1 MVHSFVPPFFFM
13 EYKYINVLFDL
24 DGTVTDPEE
33 GITKSVQYA
42 LQHFHIEVQDR
53 RELYKFI
60 GPPLKESFIEFYGL
74 SEQQAEE
81 ALVKYRERF
90 AVTGWRENIVYDG
103 MERLLRRLH
112 GEGKRIMLA
121 TSKPEVFA
129 ERILTHFGLRNYF
142 EFVGGATLDD
152 KRDHKADVIRY
163 VLETNGISNREEV
176 VMVGDRKFDILG
188 AKEVGLASIGVLYG
202 YGDRHE
208 LTVAGAD
215 RLADTVSE
223 LETLLCS

>member
-1 MVHSFVPPFFFM
+1 MVHEGVPPFFFM
-13 EYKYINVLFDL
+13 ENKYINVLFDL

-42 LQHFHIEVQDR
+42 LQHFHIDVRDR

-60 GPPLKESFIEFYGL
+60 GPPLKESFVEFYGFTDR
-74 SEQQAEE
+74 QAEE
-81 ALVKYRERF
+81 ALLKYRERF
-90 AVTGWRENIVYDG
+90 SVTGWRENIVYDG
-103 MERLLRRLH
+103 IERLLGRLR

-121 TSKPEVFA
+121 TSKPEFFA
-129 ERILTHFGLRNYF
+129 EQILAHFGLRDYF
-142 EFVGGATLDD
+142 DFVGGATLDD
-152 KRDHKADVIRY
+152 KRDRKSEVIRY

-202 YGDRHE
+202 YGDRQE
-208 LTVAGAD
+208 LATAGAD
-215 RLADTVSE
+215 RLVESVAE
-223 LETLLCS
+223 LETILCS

>member
-1 MVHSFVPPFFFM
+1 MVHEGVPPFFFM
-13 EYKYINVLFDL
+13 ENKYINVLFDL

-42 LQHFHIEVQDR
+42 LQHFHIDVRDR

-60 GPPLKESFIEFYGL
+60 GPPLKESFVEFYGFTDR
-74 SEQQAEE
+74 QAEE
-81 ALVKYRERF
+81 ALLKYRERF
-90 AVTGWRENIVYDG
+90 SVTGWRENIVYDG
-103 MERLLRRLH
+103 IERLLGRLR

-121 TSKPEVFA
+121 TSKPEFFA
-129 ERILTHFGLRNYF
+129 EQILEHFGLRDYF
-142 EFVGGATLDD
+142 DFVGGATLDD
-152 KRDHKADVIRY
+152 KRDRKSEVIRY

-202 YGDRHE
+202 YGDRQE
-208 LTVAGAD
+208 LATAGAD
-215 RLADTVSE
+215 RLVESVAE
-223 LETLLCS
+223 LETILCS

>member
-1 MVHSFVPPFFFM
+1 MVHEGVPPFFFM
-13 EYKYINVLFDL
+13 ENKYINVLFDL

-42 LQHFHIEVQDR
+42 LQHFHIDVQDR

-60 GPPLKESFIEFYGL
+60 GPPLKESFVEFYGFTDR
-74 SEQQAEE
+74 QAEE
-81 ALVKYRERF
+81 ALLKYRERF
-90 AVTGWRENIVYDG
+90 SVTGWRENIVYDG
-103 MERLLRRLH
+103 IERLLGRLR

-121 TSKPEVFA
+121 TSKPEFFA
-129 ERILTHFGLRNYF
+129 EQILEHFGLRDYF
-142 EFVGGATLDD
+142 DFVGGATLDD
-152 KRDHKADVIRY
+152 KRDRKSEVIRY

-202 YGDRHE
+202 YGDRQE
-208 LTVAGAD
+208 LATAGAD
-215 RLADTVSE
+215 RLVESVAE
-223 LETLLCS
+223 LETILCS